1 MNLRVRLFLAII
13 GPLVLVVS
21 ATTFFTARA
30 TSDSMLG
37 QMEQDGLAI
46 AQMLAQSANFA
57 SRVPGRAEEV
67 LANQMVVEARTM
79 AELVAVA
86 EKQAG
91 MSPKEINAILN
102 DIAAHTTLD
111 EIWISDENGHV
122 YLTNTGTDFTFSP
135 NPQEQP
141 QAYVFYTLLGQQD
154 GTMIQEAAPR
164 SLDSSV
170 FKYVGVSGVDKPRI
184 VQVGYRASILE
195 QLSKDLNAQ
204 KLVDDLTGQGNV
216 VNIRL
221 LDGYGRLVAGST
233 QPTRD
238 TGQTISEDDRRMVDD
253 AAASHQ
259 VRSALRE
266 GLLRVAAPVISQEGR
281 TQMVALVYIATDSVQ
296 QAIRDEILRAL
307 LISLAAILV
316 GVLISILF
324 SRGITRPVAILTDAA
339 SALEADNPF
348 NSERLVAL
356 AANGDELGKMARVF
370 ARMAKEIHV
379 REDRLKSQVAQLKIE
394 IDEAKRA
401 RQVQEITDTDYFQ
414 SLRGRAQQLRTRKD
428 E

>member
-1 MNLRVRLFLAII
+1 
-13 GPLVLVVS
+13 
-21 ATTFFTARA
+21 
-30 TSDSMLG
+30 
-37 QMEQDGLAI
+37 
-46 AQMLAQSANFA
+46 
-57 SRVPGRAEEV
+57 
-67 LANQMVVEARTM
+67 
-79 AELVAVA
+79 
-86 EKQAG
+86 
-91 MSPKEINAILN
+91 
-102 DIAAHTTLD
+102 
-111 EIWISDENGHV
+111 
-122 YLTNTGTDFTFSP
+122 
-135 NPQEQP
+135 
-141 QAYVFYTLLGQQD
+141 
-154 GTMIQEAAPR
+154 
-164 SLDSSV
+164 
-170 FKYVGVSGVDKPRI
+170 
-184 VQVGYRASILE
+184 
-195 QLSKDLNAQ
+195 
-204 KLVDDLTGQGNV
+204 
-216 VNIRL
+216 
-221 LDGYGRLVAGST
+221 
-233 QPTRD
+233 
-238 TGQTISEDDRRMVDD
+238 
-253 AAASHQ
+253 AASHQ

-414 SLRGRAQQLRTRKD
+414 NLRGRAQQLRTRKD